1 MEAAILSEDPLGGAH
16 IGPLL
21 VLLQPL
27 QGQLERPVGVGAAAE
42 AARAS
47 RPHSGA
53 RALARRADPAARH
66 AGAAAYAARRSAAP
80 ALPMRS
86 GDRSGTRALP
96 PILLPDKLMR
106 KGINMRVPSGHG
118 HRACCARSGR
128 GAPRGVRPADSS
140 AGARLLRRKASSAVS
155 DGADVLS
162 SSSCTS
168 PGPEN
173 AYR

>member
-1 MEAAILSEDPLGGAH
+1 MEAAISRRTRLGGRTLAH
-16 IGPLL
+16 SSCSSSRCRDSSSGRSASVPPPKLRARAGASQAHAHL
-21 VLLQPL
+21 PGRPTQPRAMRA
-27 QGQLERPVGVGAAAE
+27 QPHMPRAAAPP
-42 AARAS
+42 
-47 RPHSGA
+47 RPCQ
-53 RALARRADPAARH
+53 L
-66 AGAAAYAARRSAAP
+66 
-80 ALPMRS
+80 RS

>member
-80 ALPMRS
+80 ALPIAQRGPLRHPGAAADTAARQTDAQRHQHEGAIGAWTQGML
-86 GDRSGTRALP
+86 RALRARCSSRRP
-96 PILLPDKLMR
+96 PSR
-106 KGINMRVPSGHG
+106 F
-118 HRACCARSGR
+118 
-128 GAPRGVRPADSS
+128 
-140 AGARLLRRKASSAVS
+140 
-155 DGADVLS
+155 
-162 SSSCTS
+162 
-168 PGPEN
+168 
-173 AYR
+173 